1 MIISG
6 NIGTFIAAA
15 AATAALI
22 VLEVL
27 LARKKRFLFGLIP
40 VISVALLFLG
50 IGLYAVH
57 VQGTYTVREDSYKYP
72 GGAAAVISLRLDRES
87 RIVSFSDLDIYDSR
101 GKLQDTAIFSA
112 ADKGE
117 SMYAAAEKYFVNKYS
132 LTGFSVA
139 KESVTGTAFSA
150 GTDDYYASSSP
161 GAFFRCGGLLA
172 AALLIIFFIERLI
185 MRGRRQK
192 EELRKLGI
200 EIGL

>member
-1 MIISG
+1 
-6 NIGTFIAAA
+6 
-15 AATAALI
+15 
-22 VLEVL
+22 
-27 LARKKRFLFGLIP
+27 
-40 VISVALLFLG
+40 
-50 IGLYAVH
+50 
-57 VQGTYTVREDSYKYP
+57 
-72 GGAAAVISLRLDRES
+72 
-87 RIVSFSDLDIYDSR
+87 
-101 GKLQDTAIFSA
+101 
-112 ADKGE
+112 
-117 SMYAAAEKYFVNKYS
+117 MYAAAEKYFVNKYS